1 MKVKEFVDCVH
12 GVCGRV
18 CVWKWKSL

>member
-18 CVWKWKSL
+18 CGWKWDSL